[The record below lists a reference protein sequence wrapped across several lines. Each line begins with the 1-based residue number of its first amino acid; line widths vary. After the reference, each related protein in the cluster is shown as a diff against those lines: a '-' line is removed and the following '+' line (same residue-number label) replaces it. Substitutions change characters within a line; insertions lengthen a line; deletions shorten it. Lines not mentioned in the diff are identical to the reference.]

1 MAKYQK
7 NELEKSRRVKQVMD
21 MMGKGMYMHEIVSTL
36 MNEWKCSDR
45 SVYKYVAI
53 VRSMIAKEVNKDV
66 NDLLNK
72 FNTLYSL
79 ALKRDDIKTANQ
91 ILQNIGKFSVGEK
104 QNIEHSGE
112 LNINININEPKH
124 SSNSDI

>member
-7 NELEKSRRVKQVMD
+7 NELDKSKRIKQVMD

-36 MNEWKCSDR
+36 MNEWECSDR
-45 SVYKYVAI
+45 SVYKYITI
-53 VRSMIAKEVNKDV
+53 VRKMISKEVNKDV

-72 FNTLYSL
+72 FNTLYSI
-79 ALKRDDIKTANQ
+79 AVKRGDIKTANQ

-112 LNINININEPKH
+112 LNINININESKY
-124 SSNSDI
+124 SGNTDI